1 MVADVDA
8 MVTGLALLQGTR
20 ANISDALA
28 MCYSSSAASVAKY
41 QKFVTARFGNAAT
54 LRAASHSVFNQDSDV
69 AFDSLRGGLWL
80 LNSAVPIVIA
90 VEAHPELFAGV
101 CDAMTDV
108 VLNKYAT

>member
-1 MVADVDA
+1 VPVGDPVANTWPPA
-8 MVTGLALLQGTR
+8 G
-20 ANISDALA
+20 
-28 MCYSSSAASVAKY
+28 YSSSAASVAKY